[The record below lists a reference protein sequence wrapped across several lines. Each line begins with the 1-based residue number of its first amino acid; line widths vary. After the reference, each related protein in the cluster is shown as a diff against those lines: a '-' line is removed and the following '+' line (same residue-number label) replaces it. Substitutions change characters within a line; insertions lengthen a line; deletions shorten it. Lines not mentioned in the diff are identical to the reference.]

1 MRLLLRQ
8 LSLLSA
14 KLGQRGRNL
23 GWNLA
28 GQLLPMLTG
37 IVFVP
42 LLLHA
47 LGTPRFGF
55 LSLIWVMI
63 GYFSLFDLGL
73 ARALTQR
80 VAELGAAAAGY
91 LSSTF
96 PSDPDTAAIIDSQL
110 RTTVATG
117 MLLITA
123 LALISMPLLMLCK
136 SALLDSFIHGGN
148 LADEA
153 SRAFIWLV
161 LGVPV
166 VIVAAGVRGVLEGE
180 HRFAG
185 VNAVRTPAGMAMF
198 IAPWLATLVA
208 PTLAAVTFAVFAV
221 RLVQL
226 AGFAWLA
233 RSMLTN
239 ALRRAVIDRV
249 EVRMLFG
256 FGLWITVSNVV
267 GPVLVYIDRF
277 VLSHYGSLSAVAY
290 YSTPFDLLARLL
302 FVGAA
307 VQGVMFPAVSA
318 ALAAAPAS
326 VGRLLRQNYAL
337 LLIMFVPVLLVTT
350 TFARWGLTLWLGAE
364 FAAHSTGVLRILALG
379 IFLNVLTGVPFG
391 LLQSMRRADL
401 TAKVHL
407 IELLPYIAL
416 LIVLVRGFGIT
427 GAAWG
432 WVARVAFDFTALS
445 WLAHRER
452 RRLTA
457 LPAAAAVQVTEAVYS
472 HSLATASSSSPAARA

>member
-1 MRLLLRQ
+1 MRLLQRH
-8 LSLLSA
+8 LSLLSN

-80 VAELGAAAAGY
+80 VAELGASRG
-91 LSSTF
+91 S
-96 PSDPDTAAIIDSQL
+96 PSKSDLPANIIDPRL

-123 LALISMPLLMLCK
+123 LALISMPVLLAGK
-136 SALLDSFIHGGN
+136 GPILDNFIHVGGP

-153 SRAFIWLV
+153 ARAFIWLV

-166 VIVAAGVRGVLEGE
+166 VILAAGVRGLLEGE
-180 HRFAG
+180 HRFAE

-198 IAPWLATLVA
+198 IAPWLATLIA

-221 RLVQL
+221 RLLQL
-226 AGFAWLA
+226 AGFTWLA
-233 RSMLTN
+233 RGMLL
-239 ALRRAVIDRV
+239 ASLRRAAIDRA
-249 EVRMLFG
+249 EVRMLFS
-256 FGLWITVSNVV
+256 FGLWITVSNIV

-318 ALAAAPAS
+318 ALATSPAD

-337 LLIMFVPVLLVTT
+337 LLLMFVPVLLLTAV
-350 TFARWGLTLWLGAE
+350 FARWGLTLWLGAD
-364 FAAHSTGVLRILALG
+364 FAAHSAGVLRILTLG

-407 IELLPYIAL
+407 VELPLYLVL
-416 LIVLVRGFGIT
+416 LIVLVRDFGIT

-452 RRLTA
+452 RRAVPARSPVLA
-457 LPAAAAVQVTEAVYS
+457 LVHS
-472 HSLATASSSSPAARA
+472 HSAATPASRSPAARA